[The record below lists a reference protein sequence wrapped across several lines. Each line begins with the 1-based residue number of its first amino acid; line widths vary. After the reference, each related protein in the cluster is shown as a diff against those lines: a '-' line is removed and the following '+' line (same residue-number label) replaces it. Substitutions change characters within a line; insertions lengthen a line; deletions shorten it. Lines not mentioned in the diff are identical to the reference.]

1 MICLEFFY
9 RLTSD
14 WQDLG
19 RPSTGQWD
27 MDAKKGCEK
36 FLLCPIDSSSK
47 LFAPSNK
54 CLYSFLW
61 LSEETDPFFGA
72 TPYHQNESSRWAQYD
87 HS

>member
-1 MICLEFFY
+1 MICLEFLY

-19 RPSTGQWD
+19 QPSTGQWD

-54 CLYSFLW
+54 CLYSFL
-61 LSEETDPFFGA
+61 
-72 TPYHQNESSRWAQYD
+72 
-87 HS
+87 

>member
-27 MDAKKGCEK
+27 MDAKKRGCEK
-36 FLLCPIDSSSK
+36 QSDHLYGDPQTFRALNECVR
-47 LFAPSNK
+47 FFPSHKRPDNLK
-54 CLYSFLW
+54 
-61 LSEETDPFFGA
+61 
-72 TPYHQNESSRWAQYD
+72 
-87 HS
+87 

>member
-1 MICLEFFY
+1 MIRLEFLY

-27 MDAKKGCEK
+27 MDAKRGYEK

-47 LFAPSNK
+47 LFAPSN
-54 CLYSFLW
+54 
-61 LSEETDPFFGA
+61 
-72 TPYHQNESSRWAQYD
+72 R
-87 HS
+87 

>member
-1 MICLEFFY
+1 MIRLEFLY

-27 MDAKKGCEK
+27 MDAKRGCEK
-36 FLLCPIDSSSK
+36 FLLYPIDSSSK

-72 TPYHQNESSRWAQYD
+72 ALYHQNESSRWT
-87 HS
+87 

>member
-1 MICLEFFY
+1 MICLEFLY
-9 RLTSD
+9 RLTSG

-27 MDAKKGCEK
+27 MDAKRGCEK
-36 FLLCPIDSSSK
+36 LLLCLIDSSSK

-61 LSEETDPFFGA
+61 LYEEADPFFGA
-72 TPYHQNESSRWAQYD
+72 TPYHQN
-87 HS
+87 

>member
-1 MICLEFFY
+1 MICLEFLY

-36 FLLCPIDSSSK
+36 QSDHLMVILK
-47 LFAPSNK
+47 LFAPSI
-54 CLYSFLW
+54 S
-61 LSEETDPFFGA
+61 A
-72 TPYHQNESSRWAQYD
+72 
-87 HS
+87 